1 MNENS
6 NYIPA
11 LRFNW
16 LTPLYDTVV
25 RYTTRETAFKSAL
38 VDEIAPRSGDRIL
51 DVGCGT
57 GTLSMLMKARE
68 PSALIAGI
76 DADPTVLAM
85 ARGKASEEGL
95 EISFEQGMAD
105 NLPYPYSAYDCVV
118 SSLFFHH
125 LKPAVKLAV
134 LREIHRVLRPNGRLK
149 IADWGRPSNTLMNL
163 LSKGIV
169 LLDGKET
176 TQDNFDG
183 RMPGYVSECGFQ
195 DVRETQAFNTMFGT
209 IRLLTAMKLEEKI

>member
-1 MNENS
+1 MNEKS

-11 LRFNW
+11 LRFSW

-25 RYTTRETAFKSAL
+25 RYTTRETAFRSAL
-38 VDEIAPRSGDRIL
+38 VDEIAPRTGDRIL

-57 GTLSMLMKARE
+57 GTLAMLLKARE
-68 PSALIAGI
+68 PNALITGI
-76 DADPTVLAM
+76 DADPAVLAM
-85 ARGKASEEGL
+85 ARNKSREDGL
-95 EISFEQGMAD
+95 EITFEQGMA
-105 NLPYPYSAYDCVV
+105 NKLPYPDSTFDCAA

-125 LKPAVKLAV
+125 LKPTDKLTV
-134 LREIHRVLRPNGRLK
+134 LREISRVIRPNGRLN
-149 IADWGRPSNTLMNL
+149 IADWGRPSNLLMSL

-183 RMPGYVSECGFQ
+183 QMPGYVSECGFQ
-195 DVRETQAFNTMFGT
+195 EVRETQAFNTMFGT
-209 IRLLTAMKLEEKI
+209 IRLLTAIKLEEKK